1 MGIVMQLLIDQCEFP
16 NNTSPRELLA
26 RKGTNAPYSIPAGN
40 VCQLRREVFVAK
52 AKGDS
57 TNASIDIHID
67 ADSLI

>member
-1 MGIVMQLLIDQCEFP
+1 
-16 NNTSPRELLA
+16 LLA
-26 RKGTNAPYSIPAGN
+26 RKGINAPYSIPAGN
-40 VCQLRREVFVAK
+40 VCQLRREVSVAK